1 MALVNVPFCSQS
13 MWRALELCNSWK
25 GELQIRGN
33 LWLSLS
39 MISPTFWSSSR
50 KRRVIWRKG
59 QLVAF
64 YPFFFFLEI
73 NTFAPNFVRL
83 AIDPLPLPPLALRW
97 LLLPRAA
104 KAHCE
109 FVLSSRTLFFV
120 SLFCCM
126 KVTYALQRHYCECSK
141 GGCTF
146 MTCTYSLQLSV
157 LLVLLQHNRVPIFSV
172 SAGESRKSDE
182 SCVRNS
188 LEFFCETFAL
198 ARRHS
203 EEKALPPL
211 SASASPCPR
220 PTCWDLVGTVSLILT
235 YKKQKAAEEKQ

>member
-1 MALVNVPFCSQS
+1 MYRFA
-13 MWRALELCNSWK
+13 
-25 GELQIRGN
+25 
-33 LWLSLS
+33 LSLCGEHLS
-39 MISPTFWSSSR
+39 CVTAGRESCKSEEICGWVCQWSHLHFEA
-50 KRRVIWRKG
+50 RVARDELFEEKASWLLSI
-59 QLVAF
+59 LF
-64 YPFFFFLEI
+64 SFCFFFLEI

-182 SCVRNS
+182 SCVRNG